1 MNWSKGF
8 SARYVLRIVDRDSWQ
23 DTEEIPIL
31 SGSISRDIDSGLV
44 ESATVETRK
53 EINEKWI
60 RIYLTAEQNGESV
73 HIPLFT
79 GLSSSPQRDIN
90 GSRDTF
96 HIDCYSVLKP
106 AADWMTPLGYF
117 VPAGIQG
124 TKAIEEMLKKTGIK
138 ISYEIGAGILASPI
152 VAEAGETYLSM
163 TNTVLKAI
171 GWRMYIDGFGEI
183 TLKPF
188 DNDEKVIFSGI
199 DFDSIEP
206 ELTDARDL
214 FSTPNV
220 LRVTADNK
228 SLTIRDDDPASELST
243 VSRGREI
250 WAEESIDLTSG
261 QTLDTYAINRLKEL
275 QKPSREL
282 SYKRRF
288 HPEVRPGDLI
298 RIRYPGQKIDGA
310 FRVQNQKIDLTHG
323 ARTEE
328 VSYES

>member
-1 MNWSKGF
+1 MNWSEGF
-8 SARYVLRIVDRDSWQ
+8 SARYSLRIVDKDSWQ
-23 DTEEIPIL
+23 DTDEIPIL
-31 SGSISRDIDSGLV
+31 SGSISRDIDSELV
-44 ESATVETRK
+44 ESATIETRK
-53 EINEKWI
+53 EINEEWV
-60 RIYLTAEQNGESV
+60 RIYLIAEQKGSSV
-73 HIPLFT
+73 HVPLFT
-79 GLSSSPQRDIN
+79 GLASSPQRDIK
-90 GSRDTF
+90 GLRDTY

-124 TKAIEEMLKKTGIK
+124 TKAIEEMLKKTGVRL
-138 ISYEIGAGILASPI
+138 SYEIGAGILNSPI

-163 TNTVLKAI
+163 SNTVLKAI
-171 GWRMYIDGFGEI
+171 GWQMFINGFGEV
-183 TLKPF
+183 TLRPF
-188 DNDEKVIFSGI
+188 DTNEKVNFSGM

-206 ELTDARDL
+206 ELTDARDM
-214 FSTPNV
+214 FSAPNV

-228 SLTIRDDDPASELST
+228 SLTIRDDNPESPLST

-261 QTLDTYAINRLKEL
+261 QTLDTYAIDRLKEL

-288 HPEVRPGDLI
+288 HPDVRPGDLI
-298 RIRYPGQKIDGA
+298 RIRYPGQKIDGV
-310 FRVQNQKIDLTHG
+310 FKVQNQKIDLTHG

-328 VSYES
+328 VAYES